1 MKLVLAVQNEETA
14 YTKQDVISKY
24 ADIFDGLCE
33 LEGECDI
40 HLRPDAIPVVHPPR
54 RVPIAISNKLKLE
67 LDRMEK
73 DMVITKVTTPTDW
86 VNSLVTVE
94 KANGSLRIC
103 LDPKDL
109 NNAIMRPH
117 YPTKSLDDIQPD
129 LAGAT
134 IFSKMDARSG
144 YWSIKLTDRS
154 SYLTTFN
161 SPYGRFRFLR
171 LPFGLNNSQDLF
183 QQKMDVCLEGLPGVK
198 TIVDDIV
205 VFGKDR
211 TEHDRNLDTL
221 MTRCREMGIKLN
233 ADKTEKGHSEI
244 PFFGHLLTAQG
255 LK

>member
-24 ADIFDGLCE
+24 ADIFDGLGE

-40 HLRPDAIPVVHPPR
+40 HLRPDAIPVVHLPR
-54 RVPIAISNKLKLE
+54 RVPIAICNKLKLE
-67 LDRMEK
+67 LDRMKK
-73 DMVITKVTTPTDW
+73 DLVITKVTTPTDW

-109 NNAIMRPH
+109 NDAIMRPH
-117 YPTKSLDDIQPD
+117 YPTKSLDDILPD

-134 IFSKMDARSG
+134 IFSKMDPRSG

-161 SPYGRFRFLR
+161 SPYGRFRF
-171 LPFGLNNSQDLF
+171 
-183 QQKMDVCLEGLPGVK
+183 
-198 TIVDDIV
+198 
-205 VFGKDR
+205 
-211 TEHDRNLDTL
+211 
-221 MTRCREMGIKLN
+221 
-233 ADKTEKGHSEI
+233 
-244 PFFGHLLTAQG
+244 
-255 LK
+255 